1 MTGMKQYLLSIYQPD
16 GDPPPPEIL
25 EPIMKDIEARSEE
38 HTSELQSRLHLVCR
52 LLLEEK
58 TEGISYW
65 AGIFRRI
72 DRQVRHCQYD
82 NYQWR
87 RGDIGAGWELRLGCD
102 LFVQVVLTHVV
113 RDNEI

>member
-52 LLLEEK
+52 LLLEQK
-58 TEGISYW
+58 SQTVILNPCHYLLIILIATILQS
-65 AGIFRRI
+65 ALSNLLPPTL
-72 DRQVRHCQYD
+72 RH
-82 NYQWR
+82 R
-87 RGDIGAGWELRLGCD
+87 PLLP
-102 LFVQVVLTHVV
+102 
-113 RDNEI
+113 